1 VLRVAG
7 GTEIEVDQDMKN
19 VVRPLLVAILSLT
32 TATAVFAQDKKSEE
46 KNEVAKA
53 INEKNYVF
61 RANTALPLRGR
72 TIQLTSDY
80 TLTVKNDSVIA
91 YLPYFGRAYTAPLD
105 PTKSALDF
113 TSTDFGY
120 KADQNK
126 KGNWQIEIKPKDAGD
141 VRQLFLSISEE
152 GYGSLQVTSNN
163 RQSITFNGYI
173 VKK

>member
-1 VLRVAG
+1 
-7 GTEIEVDQDMKN
+7 MKN
-19 VVRPLLVAILSLT
+19 VAKPLLVALLGLVAAT
-32 TATAVFAQDKKSEE
+32 TVFAQDKKEKEE
-46 KNEVAKA
+46 NEVATA
-53 INEKNYVF
+53 INAKNYVF
-61 RANTALPLRGR
+61 KANTALPLRGR

-80 TLTVKNDSVIA
+80 TLTVRNDSVIA
-91 YLPYFGRAYTAPLD
+91 YLPYFGRAYTAPID

-120 KADQNK
+120 KSDQNK

-141 VRQLFLSISEE
+141 VRQLFLSISEG